1 MANLSFGYYWPTIT
15 ADCFAY
21 AKGCEAC
28 QVHGPIQIVP
38 VEELHAIVKPWPFKG
53 WAMDFIGKIYL
64 PSSKRYTFI
73 IIATDYFHKVG
84 EAQPM
89 TSVSKAI

>member
-64 PSSKRYTFI
+64 PSSKRHTFI

-84 EAQPM
+84 GSP
-89 TSVSKAI
+89 TND